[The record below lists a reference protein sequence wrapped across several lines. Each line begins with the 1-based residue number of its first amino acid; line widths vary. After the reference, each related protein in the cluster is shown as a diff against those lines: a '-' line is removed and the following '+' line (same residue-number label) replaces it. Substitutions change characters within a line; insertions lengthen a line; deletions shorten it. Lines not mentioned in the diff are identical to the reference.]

1 MQGEQSLVQELNP
14 FWEWHLHT
22 TAGSL
27 EVAYAE
33 AKRVG
38 RKTRVLNNLDHPEK
52 KNPRGDLWGQNL

>member
-1 MQGEQSLVQELNP
+1 MAGEQFRIQELNP
-14 FWEWHLHT
+14 FMEWHLHT

-52 KNPRGDLWGQNL
+52 KNPRGDPWCQQL

>member
-1 MQGEQSLVQELNP
+1 M
-14 FWEWHLHT
+14 EWHLHT

-52 KNPRGDLWGQNL
+52 KNPRGDPWCQQL